1 MKKITLIAALFA
13 TAFTG
18 ACGML
23 TKEQEELL
31 IPLLDQRV
39 QFVPVSPDV
48 SPDAFADG
56 QIYFMEDWAEWDT
69 PDDRPVFYLG
79 RGNTLTKVQIP
90 YGYRVI
96 PGVFSQDCTKYYA
109 AVSEPDGFN
118 FKLSVID
125 FLAGTITRLDTAN
138 VSYSITPSVTGA
150 FGTYRIGNQFYKI
163 NTVNGTSSP
172 FITSTGTSI
181 LWASYSGGY
190 VGENADIYTI
200 DPSTGAKTFVKTLPF
215 NVNAFYTKDASGRE
229 YAMVSVIGTNDIRV
243 SSNGTDWTTVLERA
257 SYMFLD
263 SEQHVFIT
271 SSDAVTGGSETW
283 YIKNDGTAAKYF
295 PDKVS
300 SHQIQNFC
308 RKGIF

>member
-1 MKKITLIAALFA
+1 MKKITLIVALFA

-39 QFVPVSPDV
+39 QFVPV

-79 RGNTLTKVQIP
+79 RGNTLTKVPLP

-150 FGTYRIGNQFYKI
+150 FGTFWSGNQFYKI
-163 NTVNGTSSP
+163 NTSNGAVTP
-172 FITSTGTSI
+172 FINSAGTSI
-181 LWASYSGGY
+181 TWHTYSAGFF
-190 VGENADIYTI
+190 GENTSLYSVD
-200 DPSTGAKTFVKTLPF
+200 STTGVKTFLKTLPF
-215 NVNAFYTKDASGRE
+215 NVNTFYTKDASGRE

-263 SEQHVFIT
+263 SEQHVFVT
-271 SSDAVTGGSETW
+271 RNDVVTGGSGTW
-283 YIKNDGTAAKYF
+283 YIRNDGTAAKYF
-295 PDKVS
+295 PDKVT